1 MGEAITSASVLTCP
15 HGGAVSVSPSSGLVV
30 DRALAASVE
39 DQASISGCPEAD
51 PCVTAQWARTGVL
64 LVDNVEIAM
73 FPELSSCIT
82 FGGVNAGVPVVAQG
96 TGGAIVAE

>member
-30 DRALAASVE
+30 DGAPAASVE
-39 DQASISGCPEAD
+39 DQAPISGCPQED
-51 PCVTAQWARTGVL
+51 PCVTVQWARTGVL
-64 LVDNVEIAM
+64 LVDNVEIAL

-82 FGGVNAGVPVVAQG
+82 AGVLMPALPSSHRALVAQ
-96 TGGAIVAE
+96 